1 MADKVKNIWNFQKI
15 VKISDFHGRAINIFS
30 YSENVY
36 INTALQLD
44 MHQTFNSFQKKILKC
59 GRMQNNED
67 NA

>member
-1 MADKVKNIWNFQKI
+1 MVEQLIF
-15 VKISDFHGRAINIFS
+15 FS

-36 INTALQLD
+36 INTALQSD